1 MRSLFIVY
9 FMFFLLHS
17 RAYAQDAKTKA
28 KVIPDTNFVISYPQ
42 YISLGIYTAS
52 PLMQI
57 VVDPVNETYDKYR
70 SDFRGNFS
78 DLLGF
83 TLAYKSIYIHYA
95 FKTPFGPSED
105 SRKGRSASTGIT
117 LRIRKPRIT
126 LAAEYRRYEGY
137 YDNNAPTYV
146 PWDTGSYYYVRP
158 DVHYK
163 NIGVNGIYNFSW
175 RKFSYNAPLTY
186 NERQLKSRIGF
197 LLKGGMNYTTIYS
210 SDSTILSSVQTRQF
224 DSYNDISSIHALLLK
239 AGPGIGVN
247 IVIFKRFYFSLN
259 YFVMGNFIEYQYET
273 QDGTHS
279 SWRSNANLY
288 TETTTGFG
296 YNSKRLFAGVSFN
309 GDINIMRVKGASIKT
324 NFASVSVS
332 LGYRFN
338 APHFLEKGW
347 KDTSRKLKELK
358 N

>member
-1 MRSLFIVY
+1 
-9 FMFFLLHS
+9 
-17 RAYAQDAKTKA
+17 
-28 KVIPDTNFVISYPQ
+28 
-42 YISLGIYTAS
+42 
-52 PLMQI
+52 
-57 VVDPVNETYDKYR
+57 
-70 SDFRGNFS
+70 
-78 DLLGF
+78 
-83 TLAYKSIYIHYA
+83 
-95 FKTPFGPSED
+95 
-105 SRKGRSASTGIT
+105 
-117 LRIRKPRIT
+117 
-126 LAAEYRRYEGY
+126 
-137 YDNNAPTYV
+137 
-146 PWDTGSYYYVRP
+146 
-158 DVHYK
+158 
-163 NIGVNGIYNFSW
+163 
-175 RKFSYNAPLTY
+175 
-186 NERQLKSRIGF
+186 
-197 LLKGGMNYTTIYS
+197 
-210 SDSTILSSVQTRQF
+210 VQTRQF

-247 IVIFKRFYFSLN
+247 IVIFKRFYFALN

-324 NFASVSVS
+324 NFASVSMS